1 MTRYAFLFRSN
12 VSFLRALRIASVPG
26 QEQQKAKDLG
36 VGFLSHWHAKSSC
49 QTRGWEMCH
58 VQTDIP
64 SKQIN
69 SKIRPHRHSG
79 KGPSELTK
87 TERPLGGLSCLSRF
101 RCYRL
106 GSWWGRLK
114 QSFCRL
120 QGSQKSHPANACAY
134 KIWIWLKWPSGEGKD
149 RTMSQC
155 LKQFWLI
162 YICLI
167 VCFLSDNAK
176 ARHNETG
183 KRAEMSSDQH
193 ALVSLL
199 FKNGE
204 TWPAGCLCVMNNI
217 VPCHSRALYPFH
229 ILIVSSLS
237 SAAIGTQSAHYS

>member
-58 VQTDIP
+58 VQTYIP

-106 GSWWGRLK
+106 GSWWDSNNPFADSRVH
-114 QSFCRL
+114 
-120 QGSQKSHPANACAY
+120 KSHILQTRVLTRYGFGWSDRVARGRTEQCRNA
-134 KIWIWLKWPSGEGKD
+134 WNNFD
-149 RTMSQC
+149 
-155 LKQFWLI
+155 
-162 YICLI
+162 
-167 VCFLSDNAK
+167 
-176 ARHNETG
+176 
-183 KRAEMSSDQH
+183 SS
-193 ALVSLL
+193 
-199 FKNGE
+199 
-204 TWPAGCLCVMNNI
+204 I
-217 VPCHSRALYPFH
+217 
-229 ILIVSSLS
+229 
-237 SAAIGTQSAHYS
+237 SA